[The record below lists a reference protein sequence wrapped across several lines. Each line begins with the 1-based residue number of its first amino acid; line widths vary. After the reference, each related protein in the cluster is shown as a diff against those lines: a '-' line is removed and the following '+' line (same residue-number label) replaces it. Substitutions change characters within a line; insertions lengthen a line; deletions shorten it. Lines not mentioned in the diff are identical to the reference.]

1 MDNTPQQEWMHLQP
15 RRKQNILSSL
25 SKALQLPAD
34 AIEKDWW
41 VVQTLRL
48 IFEMDCANRL
58 VFKGGTSLSK
68 AWKLINRFSEDID
81 LALDRKYLGYTDE
94 MTISQIKKLRK
105 SFFLYASETFFP
117 LLKEKFRQAGFEG
130 IEVQLAEVRDTDQ
143 DPLIIEIY
151 YPSVSSAVSYIRPR
165 VLVEIGS
172 RSLIEPNTIK
182 TVSSMIA
189 ESYPES
195 SFADM
200 AIQIP
205 TVNPERTFLEKI
217 FLLHE
222 EFQKP
227 VDKMRVD
234 RLTRHLYDIER
245 LMDTEFA
252 EKALADVKLYQ
263 DIVAHRRLFTPIR
276 GIDYENHIPQK
287 INPIPPPELVGKW
300 QKDYE
305 IMQSSMIYGESLAF
319 SKLIERMEEL
329 KRRLQNMTATPSLTI
344 DLKAEK

>member
-1 MDNTPQQEWMHLQP
+1 MDYTPQQEWVRLP
-15 RRKQNILSSL
+15 KIRKTNILLAL
-25 SKALQLPAD
+25 SKTLKLPTD

-48 IFEMDCANRL
+48 IFETDCADSL

-68 AWKLINRFSEDID
+68 AWGLINRFSEDID
-81 LALDRKYLGYTDE
+81 LALDRKFLGYADE

-105 SFFLYASETFFP
+105 SSFSYVSETFFP
-117 LLKEKFRQAGFEG
+117 ILKEKFQETGFEG
-130 IEVQLAEVRDTDQ
+130 VEVRLAEVKDTDQ

-151 YPSVSSAVSYIRPR
+151 YPMVLSTSSYIKPK

-172 RSLIEPNTIK
+172 RSLIEPNTVK
-182 TVSSMIA
+182 SFSSIIA
-189 ESYPES
+189 ENYRDQP
-195 SFADM
+195 FADSS
-200 AIQIP
+200 ILIP
-205 TVNPERTFLEKI
+205 TVNPERTFLEKV

-227 VDKMRVD
+227 IDKIRVE

-252 EKALADVKLYQ
+252 EKALADSKLYQ
-263 DIVAHRRLFTPIR
+263 DIVAHRRLFTPIP
-276 GIDYENHIPQK
+276 GIDYDNHIPQK
-287 INPIPPPELVGKW
+287 INPIPPSEIIDEW

-305 IMQSSMIYGESLAF
+305 IMQGSMLYGESLSF
-319 SKLIERMEEL
+319 SELIERIEEL
-329 KRRLQNMTATPSLTI
+329 KKRFKSI
-344 DLKAEK
+344 G

>member
-1 MDNTPQQEWMHLQP
+1 MDYTPQQEWVRLP
-15 RRKQNILSSL
+15 KIRKTNILLAL
-25 SKALQLPAD
+25 SKTYKLPTD

-48 IFEMDCANRL
+48 IFEMDCADSL

-68 AWKLINRFSEDID
+68 AWGLINRFSEDID
-81 LALDRKYLGYTDE
+81 LALDRKFLGYADE

-105 SFFLYASETFFP
+105 SSFSYVSETFFSI
-117 LLKEKFRQAGFEG
+117 LKEKFQEVGFDG
-130 IEVQLAEVRDTDQ
+130 VEVRLAEVKDTDQ

-151 YPSVSSAVSYIRPR
+151 YPTVLSTSSYIKPK

-182 TVSSMIA
+182 MFSSMIA
-189 ESYPES
+189 ENYPNQP
-195 SFADM
+195 FADSS
-200 AIQIP
+200 IKIP
-205 TVNPERTFLEKI
+205 TVNPERTFLEKV

-227 VDKMRVD
+227 IDKIRVE

-252 EKALADVKLYQ
+252 EKALVDVKLYQ

-276 GIDYENHIPQK
+276 GIDYDNHIPQK
-287 INPIPPPELVGKW
+287 INPIPPTEIIDEW

-305 IMQSSMIYGESLAF
+305 IMQGSMLYGESLSFAE
-319 SKLIERMEEL
+319 LIERIEEL
-329 KRRLQNMTATPSLTI
+329 KRRFQSI
-344 DLKAEK
+344 KA

>member
-1 MDNTPQQEWMHLQP
+1 MDFTPQQEWVRLP
-15 RRKQNILSSL
+15 KIRKTNILLAL
-25 SKALQLPAD
+25 SKTLKLPTD
-34 AIEKDWW
+34 AVEKDWW

-48 IFEMDCANRL
+48 IFEMDCADSL

-68 AWKLINRFSEDID
+68 AWGLINRFSEDID
-81 LALDRKYLGYTDE
+81 LALDRKFLGYADE

-105 SFFLYASETFFP
+105 SSFSYVSETFFP
-117 LLKEKFRQAGFEG
+117 ILKEKFQESGFDG
-130 IEVQLAEVRDTDQ
+130 VEVRLAEVRDTDQ

-151 YPSVSSAVSYIRPR
+151 YSTVLSTSSYIKPR

-182 TVSSMIA
+182 IFSSIIA
-189 ESYPES
+189 ENYPNQPFTDTS
-195 SFADM
+195 
-200 AIQIP
+200 IQVP
-205 TVNPERTFLEKI
+205 TVNPERTFLEKV

-227 VDKMRVD
+227 IDKIRVE

-252 EKALADVKLYQ
+252 EKALTDVKLYQ

-276 GIDYENHIPQK
+276 GIDYDNHISQK
-287 INPIPPPELVGKW
+287 INPIPPSEIIDEW

-305 IMQSSMIYGESLAF
+305 IMQGSMLYGESLSF
-319 SKLIERMEEL
+319 SELIERIEEL
-329 KRRLQNMTATPSLTI
+329 KGRFQRV
-344 DLKAEK
+344 